1 MGQQQLLLVILVT
14 IIVGIATMV
23 AINTMQAAHD
33 ESVYQAIQQDIM
45 QAQSQAIGYINKP
58 VMFGGGGGSY
68 TGMTLDDILLPASNE
83 NAEYEL
89 QDVSPTSFTVLA
101 TSTYGFSV
109 TAVVSEENVVWERT
123 LIESP

>member
-33 ESVYQAIQQDIM
+33 ESVYQAIQQDIL
-45 QAQSQAIGYINKP
+45 QAQSQSIGYINKP
-58 VMFGGGGGSY
+58 AMFGGGSGSY
-68 TGMTLDDILLPASNE
+68 AGMTLDDILLPESNE

-89 QDVSPTSFTVLA
+89 QDLSPASFTILA
-101 TSTYGFSV
+101 TSSYGFTVS
-109 TAVVSEENVVWERT
+109 AVITGENVVWERT
-123 LIESP
+123 EIDTP